1 MAGGEILSQGN
12 YAQECHAEVE
22 TQAVAAE
29 VSDPRE
35 EEIK

>member
-12 YAQECHAEVE
+12 DAQECHAEVE
-22 TQAVAAE
+22 AQAVAAE

>member
-12 YAQECHAEVE
+12 DAHESHAEVE
-22 TQAVAAE
+22 AQAVAAE